1 MMHPKDNSASDV
13 VTSRGSEGEYGP
25 VFPLECVSDEQL
37 DENQVTSLRYI
48 DYICGHV
55 KMKPVIEEV
64 EKCLGI
70 HIELIEA
77 PGDMSGPR

>member
-1 MMHPKDNSASDV
+1 
-13 VTSRGSEGEYGP
+13 
-25 VFPLECVSDEQL
+25 VSDEQL